1 MTKGSY
7 KAERCSFDPSLF
19 DVLDNVIAQTKQALQ
34 EREWEYL
41 DDPQTEHLKLHLEH
55 LYDCK
60 ARGDYLLPRF

>member
-1 MTKGSY
+1 MNKGSY
-7 KAERCSFDPSLF
+7 DPSLF
-19 DVLDNVIAQTKQALQ
+19 DVLDNVIAQAKQALQ

-41 DDPQTEHLKLHLEH
+41 DDPKTEALKLHLEH